1 MTDETER
8 SEGPRFAGLA
18 QDNSLGE
25 GLRKQLCL
33 PLPGLIEKPAHGM
46 SIPRKDRV
54 YANRN
59 LRMGTIDWIGFDMDY
74 TLAIYRQEAMDAL
87 SVRLTA
93 ERLVQRGYP
102 GYLTD
107 LDFDTRFPIRGLL
120 IDKERGNILKMD
132 RHKVVNLGFHGTK
145 NSTAPR

>member
-1 MTDETER
+1 
-8 SEGPRFAGLA
+8 
-18 QDNSLGE
+18 
-25 GLRKQLCL
+25 
-33 PLPGLIEKPAHGM
+33 
-46 SIPRKDRV
+46 
-54 YANRN
+54 NRN

-87 SVRLTA
+87 SIRLTA

-102 GYLTD
+102 EYLKD
-107 LDFDTRFPIRGLL
+107 LDFDPRFPIRGLL

-145 NSTAPR
+145 KLDRSSLDVLYKHEKLRPESPRFHWIDTLFALCEVTSYAALITALEERG